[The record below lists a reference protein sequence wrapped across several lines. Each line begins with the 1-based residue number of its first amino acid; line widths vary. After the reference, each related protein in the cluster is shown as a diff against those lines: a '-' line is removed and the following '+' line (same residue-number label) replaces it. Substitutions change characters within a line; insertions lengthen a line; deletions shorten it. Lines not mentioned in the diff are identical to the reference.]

1 MLKRMTPY
9 KTLKVC
15 DNPHIED
22 IDLFYTNMR
31 GDSCSR
37 CQLNHC
43 SGCRVPENYEIEL
56 KKYDNFKVVT
66 STRFDELRQIKSVSY
81 KEYLETRPT
90 LQTCLDIFSTPEKLE
105 ENTVSCQKCNQQ
117 TGASKVR
124 DRKKIFHNFK
134 NFFPVP

>member
-1 MLKRMTPY
+1 M
-9 KTLKVC
+9 C

-81 KEYLETRPT
+81 KEYLDTRPT

-117 TGASKVR
+117 TGASKVSYYH
-124 DRKKIFHNFK
+124 DL
-134 NFFPVP
+134 